1 MVLQCDTMASNDE
14 HHRHWSQACVCSMLK
29 LSTCCLYGWSE
40 PCIYAVYDRIYVGMA
55 RTIYTRCI
63 YGIFGR
69 EITKYTV
76 IYGVYIRFWPT
87 LNIWWLPCI
96 STVYTPYIY
105 IYIFW
110 PTLVVCAFILTLATR
125 MGHWE
130 CSLPVLRFY
139 SSIVCELVR
148 LNETGNTYHTP
159 CMNVYIYIQEFPA
172 KATVCCTL

>member
-1 MVLQCDTMASNDE
+1 MCVQHAQTVYVLFVWLVRT
-14 HHRHWSQACVCSMLK
+14 
-29 LSTCCLYGWSE
+29 
-40 PCIYAVYDRIYVGMA
+40 VYICRIWPYICRDGQNH
-55 RTIYTRCI
+55 IYTVYIRYFWQGNHQIYGHIRCI
-63 YGIFGR
+63 YTVLANPKYMVTSLHKYRI
-69 EITKYTV
+69 YTV
-76 IYGVYIRFWPT
+76 
-87 LNIWWLPCI
+87 
-96 STVYTPYIY
+96 YIY